1 MFAWGDFLLRNLYCD
16 SMLKVYLSNRLEVL
30 VDELAN
36 KLRSPLDNP
45 FDRERIAVQSA
56 GMRSW
61 LGMELSRRLGI
72 FSNSR
77 LVFPRTLVD
86 ELFRVVVGSGSG
98 SADSFSPDVMV
109 WSIMEILPAMIGR
122 PEFTPLKAYLA
133 DDPRGDKG
141 YQLAKRIG
149 QAFDEY
155 ILYRPEMV
163 LDWQEGTGSEW
174 QPVLFRELVSKQGT
188 DHFAS
193 LYRRFMEA
201 SGAGRIDEGSL
212 PARLSLFGIS
222 MLPPAHLEIFAGLP
236 AGIEVNLFVL
246 SPSRE
251 YFADIRKKGGDHE
264 EGLRE
269 GNPLLASLGRL
280 TRDFQVAML
289 EADGDKEVEKELYR
303 DSDHP
308 TKNILSTIQSDI
320 LELRVRREDQVS
332 QYDVVAPVLP
342 LDPDDKSISIHVCHS
357 PMREVEVLKDQL
369 LSMFDDRSPGLRP
382 QDVVVT
388 APDMKLYAPLV
399 EAVFS
404 GGSGDHPAIP
414 YRVSVGGST
423 ADNSVIDALLVL
435 LKMVR
440 ARMTVQ
446 EVFDFLQMEP
456 VRARFD
462 LSLSDVEATRE
473 WIVGSGIRWGIDRAH
488 REELGQPGFYENT
501 WQFGLDR
508 LMLGYALQADG
519 SKTFR
524 GVAPFDRVEGL
535 EAEVLGRVARFCAVL
550 FDTVAHFAASRK
562 IPEWKDALLRALE
575 RLVHANWKNAHQHQV
590 VREALFKLAETC
602 GSAGFTGEVDL
613 EVVRDALGE
622 NLEER
627 KLFGGLLG
635 GVSFCDILPVRNI
648 PFKVVCLL
656 GMNDGTFPRFRVAPG
671 FDLMAR
677 SPRPGDRSVR
687 NDDLS
692 MFLES
697 ILAARERLYISYVGR
712 SVQSNREIP
721 PSVPVSELIDV
732 IDESYEV
739 DGGAGFARESVV
751 VHHPLQP
758 FSALYYDAKTP
769 ELFSYASGCL
779 EGARVIAGAGGEAPA
794 GCFVDAPLELDA
806 DEIRAVSI
814 RELIE
819 FFDMP
824 CAYFVRRLLGVS
836 LPGEADM
843 LEDREPFDLSSLAG
857 YEVGS
862 GILEGMLAGDPI
874 EDSMSSLRARGMLPL
889 GTTGR
894 SAFDRVAKMVAPIA
908 EARLDDRWG
917 DRLEPLDL
925 DLELGSGEERTR
937 LTGRISDL
945 YEGGRV
951 LCGYVRVNPARRL
964 RSWISHLALNCVVS
978 GEHLGTS
985 VLIGRPPR
993 GRDAGV
999 QTLIYESMGPDARP
1013 LLEDL
1018 VRLYWMGRR
1027 EPLRFFPSASYEY
1040 ARVADRSDG
1049 PDPAKDAMAR
1059 VVGEWSDSREATSP
1073 AVRLAFRGVDPLAW
1087 DPKRPEAGF
1096 AKLSWTVCKPL
1107 IDALRAGGGK

>member
-1 MFAWGDFLLRNLYCD
+1 MFAWGDFLVRNLYCD

-30 VDELAN
+30 VDELAS

-45 FDRERIAVQSA
+45 FDREKIAVQSA

-61 LGMELSRRLGI
+61 LGLELSQRLGI

-86 ELFRVVVGSGSG
+86 ELLKTVVGPGGG
-98 SADSFSPDVMV
+98 SADSFSPDVMA

-122 PEFTPLKAYLA
+122 REFAPLKAYLVG
-133 DDPRGDKG
+133 DPRGDKE

-155 ILYRPEMV
+155 ILYRPKMV
-163 LDWQEGTGSEW
+163 LDWQEGARSEW
-174 QPVLFRELVSKQGT
+174 QPALFRELVSKLGT

-201 SGAGRIDEGSL
+201 SGAGRIDEGLL

-236 AGIEVNLFVL
+236 AGIEVNLFVM

-251 YFADIRKKGGDHE
+251 YFADIRKKGGECE

-289 EADGDKEVEKELYR
+289 ESDGDKEVEKELYR
-303 DSDHP
+303 DSEHP

-320 LELRVRREDQVS
+320 LDLRVRREGPVGEG
-332 QYDVVAPVLP
+332 DVVAPVLP
-342 LDPDDKSISIHVCHS
+342 MDPDDKSISIHVCHS

-369 LSMFDDRSPGLRP
+369 LSMFDDRSLDLRP

-414 YRVSVGGST
+414 YRVSAGGST
-423 ADNSVIDALLVL
+423 ADNAVIDALLVL
-435 LKMVR
+435 VKMVR

-462 LSLSDVEATRE
+462 LSLSEVEAARE
-473 WIVGSGIRWGIDRAH
+473 WIVDSGVRWGIDRDH

-508 LMLGYALQADG
+508 LMLGYALGADG
-519 SKTFR
+519 SKTFK

-535 EAEVLGRVARFCAVL
+535 EAEVLGRVARFCTVL
-550 FDTVAHFAASRK
+550 FDTVDHFAASRK
-562 IPEWKDALLRALE
+562 ILQWKDALLRALE

-602 GSAGFTGEVDL
+602 SDAGFTGEVEL

-627 KLFGGLLG
+627 KPFRGLLG

-656 GMNDGTFPRFRVAPG
+656 GMNDGAFPRFRVAPG

-677 SPRPGDRSVR
+677 NPRSGDRSVR

-732 IDESYEV
+732 IDEGYEV
-739 DGGAGFARESVV
+739 DGGAGSVRESVV

-758 FSALYYDAKTP
+758 FSARYYDAKIP
-769 ELFSYASGCL
+769 KLFSYASRCL
-779 EGARVIAGAGGEAPA
+779 EGARVIAGAGGEARN
-794 GCFVDAPLELDA
+794 GCFVESPLSRDV
-806 DEIRAVSI
+806 DETLTVSL

-843 LEDREPFDLSSLAG
+843 LEDREPFDLSPLSV

-874 EDSMSSLRARGMLPL
+874 EHSMSSLRARGILPL

-908 EARLDDRWG
+908 AARLDDGWG
-917 DRLEPLDL
+917 NRLEPLDL
-925 DLELGSGEERTR
+925 DLDLGSGEERTR
-937 LTGRISDL
+937 LTGRVSDL
-945 YEGGRV
+945 YDGGRV
-951 LCGYVRVNPARRL
+951 LCGYVRVNSAKKL
-964 RSWISHLALNCVVS
+964 RSWISHLALNCAAS
-978 GEHLGTS
+978 GTHAGKS
-985 VLIGRPPR
+985 VLIGRPQE
-993 GRDAGV
+993 GRDAKA
-999 QTLIYESMGPDARP
+999 QTIVFEPMGSDARP

-1040 ARVADRSDG
+1040 TRVADRSDG
-1049 PDPAKDAMAR
+1049 PDPARDAMAR
-1059 VVGEWSDSREATSP
+1059 VNARWDESIEATSP
-1073 AVRLAFRGVDPLAW
+1073 AVRLAFRGVDPLGA